1 MKKAVLAAPLVIVFL
16 SVSSCA
22 AAQNLIPD
30 PTFSSGIS
38 AWSVR
43 DPTGTTQLQWIDA
56 PGADGAPGYAT
67 MAPLLGIVSSF
78 ARTCIPVEAGVTYSW
93 GGFLRLDAAAGA
105 SSARI
110 DVFFYS
116 DSSCESVFS
125 LSASTSPPISTLDAP
140 GWYLRQGPDVTAPA
154 EAASAAFEVVLISPS
169 NVAGR
174 VDFDNVYFGR
184 QGLGPPSA
192 IVPVPV
198 VSPLALAAL
207 AVSLAGVGI
216 LALRR

>member
-1 MKKAVLAAPLVIVFL
+1 VFL
-16 SVSSCA
+16 SVSSFA

-43 DPTGTTQLQWIDA
+43 EPPTGTTLQWIDA
-56 PGADGAPGYAT
+56 PGADGTPGYAT
-67 MAPLLGIVSSF
+67 MAPLLGLVSSF

-116 DSSCESVFS
+116 DSSCESIFP
-125 LSASTSPPISTLDAP
+125 LSASTSPPISTPLAAP

-154 EAASAAFEVVLISPS
+154 EAVSVAFEVVLISS
-169 NVAGR
+169 LNVAGR
-174 VDFDNVYFGR
+174 VDFDNVFFGR

-192 IVPVPV
+192 IVPVPMI
-198 VSPLALAAL
+198 SSLALAVL
-207 AVSLAGVGI
+207 AASLAAVGV